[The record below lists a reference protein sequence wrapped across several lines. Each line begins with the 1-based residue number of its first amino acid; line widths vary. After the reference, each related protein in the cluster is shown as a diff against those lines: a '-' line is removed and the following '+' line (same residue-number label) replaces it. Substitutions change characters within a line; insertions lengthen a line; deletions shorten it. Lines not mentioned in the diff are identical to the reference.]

1 MKSNVMTQGVAGEI
15 ARGNVAVL
23 RLVELTSGLLVDGQE
38 PSMIVG
44 RPGDIQVS
52 LEDEGRTYIVPL
64 PSACPKIYVCLNE
77 TGGTT
82 AMLAD
87 EY

>member
-1 MKSNVMTQGVAGEI
+1 MKTNVMTQGVAGEI
-15 ARGNVAVL
+15 ARGNGVVL
-23 RLVELTSGLLVDGQE
+23 RLVELTSGLLEEGQE

-44 RPGDIQVS
+44 RPGAVLVS
-52 LEDEGRTYIVPL
+52 LEDDGRTKIVPL
-64 PSACPKIYVCLNE
+64 PEWCPKIYVTINE